1 MNIRLLA
8 LEMAEAVEA
17 FLERARRFF
26 YSVMLTGHRCPNCS
40 GSLAM
45 TSEGMCQCI
54 SCRTEFDPTVGFQRC
69 SECGGVPVLRVRRY
83 QCRGCGGDIIS
94 KFLFNGLLFDP
105 EYFRQK
111 MAESRQRKQKQQER
125 VRQMLA
131 ESRSGD
137 LTLGHADLG
146 SVPGLVDALNV
157 LTARIDKSVAVEG
170 RDESNLKAYERHI
183 SDHIR
188 NFPASLTVM
197 APLNEDAKKDLIWRF
212 IAVIFLAHAGVVDVW
227 QDGRDIMVKR
237 HEANGERQDI
247 LGESEGTDRVEG
259 LVG

>member
-8 LEMAEAVEA
+8 FELAQAIEVFREK
-17 FLERARRFF
+17 ARRFF
-26 YSVMLTGHRCPNCS
+26 YRVMLIGHRCPACN
-40 GSLAM
+40 GLLVM
-45 TSEGMCQCI
+45 VSEGK
-54 SCRTEFDPTVGFQRC
+54 CRCVCCRNEFDPTVTFQRC

-83 QCRGCGGDIIS
+83 QCSNCGSDITS
-94 KFLFNGLLFDP
+94 KYLFNGLVFDP
-105 EYFRQK
+105 DYFRQK
-111 MAESRQRKQKQQER
+111 MAESRQRKQKRRER

-131 ESRSGD
+131 KSRSGD
-137 LTLGHADLG
+137 LPLDHADLS

-157 LTARIDKSVAVEG
+157 LSATIDESVALEG
-170 RDESNLKAYERHI
+170 RDAFNLKAYERHI
-183 SDHIR
+183 RDHIR
-188 NFPASLTVM
+188 GFPVSLTEMV
-197 APLNEDAKKDLIWRF
+197 PLNEDAKKDLIWRF

-227 QDGRDIMVKR
+227 QEGRDIMVKR